1 VIGTVKAKKQIP
13 FGNDKQSGETGNM
26 SAATEIKTALTI
38 DEVRAGIENRTS
50 TATAIAEEHY
60 ARIAAEDGPTGK
72 GINSFLALSRERALA
87 KAAKID
93 DLAAL
98 GDPLPLLAGV
108 PVGIKDVLAMQ
119 GSPATAGS
127 KILAGYRPP
136 YDATAV
142 RRLDAAGAVLLGK
155 LNCDEFAMGSSNEN
169 SAYGPVRNPRALDRV
184 PGGSSGGSA
193 AAVAAGFAVATLG
206 TDTGGSIRQPAA
218 FCGVVGVL
226 PTYGRVSRY
235 GLIAFASSLDRVGPV
250 TNTVKDAATVLQVL
264 AGADPL
270 DATSSDRSV
279 DGYVK
284 ALSQPVTGLK
294 VGVPAE
300 YFGEGLDPEV
310 RAAVEKTIAQLE
322 AAGCVITPVHLP
334 HTKYAVPT
342 YYVIATAEASSNLS
356 RFDGVR
362 FGLRSDESK
371 TLSAMYKKTRD
382 EGFGAEVKRRI
393 LLGTYVLSAGY
404 YDAYYKKAQQV
415 RALITR
421 DFLEAFAKVDVIV
434 GPMTPTAAFKIGEKA
449 DDPMAMYLA
458 DIYSVAASL
467 AGICGVS
474 VPCGTTADGLP
485 IGVQVMG
492 KHFDEATVLR
502 VGAAVEAAQD

>member
-1 VIGTVKAKKQIP
+1 VSEAVVSS
-13 FGNDKQSGETGNM
+13 GN
-26 SAATEIKTALTI
+26 ATTI
-38 DEVRAGIENRTS
+38 DEVRAGIENGST
-50 TATAIAEEHY
+50 TATAVAEEHY
-60 ARIAAEDGPTGK
+60 ARILADDGADDGPHGK
-72 GINSFLALSRERALA
+72 GIHSFLTLSRERALA
-87 KAAKID
+87 QAARID

-98 GDPLPLLAGV
+98 GDPLPKLAGV

-127 KILAGYRPP
+127 KILAGYMPP

-142 RRLDAAGAVLLGK
+142 RKLEAAGAVLLGK

-226 PTYGRVSRY
+226 PTYGRVSRF
-235 GLIAFASSLDRVGPV
+235 GLIAFASSLDRIGPV
-250 TNTVKDAATVLQVL
+250 TNNVKDAATVLQVL
-264 AGADPL
+264 AGRDPL
-270 DATSSDRSV
+270 DATSADRPV
-279 DGYVK
+279 DNYVA
-284 ALSQPVTGLK
+284 ALSKPVAGLR

-300 YFGEGLDPEV
+300 YFGEGLDPEI
-310 RAAVEKTIAQLE
+310 RAAVEKTIAQLK
-322 AAGCVITPVHLP
+322 AAGCTITPVNLP

-362 FGLRSDESK
+362 FGMRADDAN
-371 TLSAMYKKTRD
+371 TLSAMFKKTRD

-404 YDAYYKKAQQV
+404 YDAYYRKAQQV

-421 DFLEAFAKVDVIV
+421 DFLEAFAQVDVIV
-434 GPMTPTAAFKIGEKA
+434 GPMTPTPAFKIGEKA

-474 VPCGTTADGLP
+474 VPCGNTAEGLP
-485 IGVQVMG
+485 IGVQIMG

-502 VGAAVEAAQD
+502 VGAAVEASQPR